1 MFTIAPRC
9 AIILYMNRVAAAIA
23 GAALLLAV
31 PAGLKTEYAEA
42 AGGTSYPD
50 FVSTLDIGAIEC
62 YSCSDG
68 QFALIGDNS
77 ARELYIYSDG
87 ALTEEDGGAV
97 IEGGTLLASD
107 EGLYAY
113 RHGTD
118 ITQLWHEGGDLLF
131 ADATGQS
138 YTYSDGTVAES
149 SAKFTPDNTVDF
161 GNFTAF
167 ISADGKLNIIDT
179 TVSGESKVYED
190 GAYSQVTAAF
200 DGALAIR
207 DGLLCLISGDTLE
220 ELEVLP
226 LEFRFIDK
234 SHETQIAVGDSA
246 ALLRHVSAEAQFV
259 TVAARKYVT
268 EIDLG
273 DIGGEYFAVG
283 EGGTFMTSGSMSA
296 LLLCTSG
303 DADIIVTA
311 DDKTYITDT
320 IGVTSAAAVSDAPF
334 GHGQLNYSAGIYS
347 SPYMCGATE
356 LTVLEPGAKLE
367 VLYELTVQNNAA
379 LTADF
384 WRVSYT
390 DESGTVTEGYVAS
403 GFITAYD
410 FSGEDGQFGEPQ
422 TPEDYSEE
430 NAVLTVVLVLV
441 IVVLVIAGVAYLAHT
456 GSAGKRKKERE
467 RTAEDREDDE
477 EE

>member
-87 ALTEEDGGAV
+87 TLAEEGDGAV

-226 LEFRFIDK
+226 
-234 SHETQIAVGDSA
+234 
-246 ALLRHVSAEAQFV
+246 
-259 TVAARKYVT
+259 
-268 EIDLG
+268 
-273 DIGGEYFAVG
+273 
-283 EGGTFMTSGSMSA
+283 
-296 LLLCTSG
+296 
-303 DADIIVTA
+303 
-311 DDKTYITDT
+311 
-320 IGVTSAAAVSDAPF
+320 
-334 GHGQLNYSAGIYS
+334 
-347 SPYMCGATE
+347 
-356 LTVLEPGAKLE
+356 
-367 VLYELTVQNNAA
+367 
-379 LTADF
+379 
-384 WRVSYT
+384 
-390 DESGTVTEGYVAS
+390 
-403 GFITAYD
+403 
-410 FSGEDGQFGEPQ
+410 
-422 TPEDYSEE
+422 
-430 NAVLTVVLVLV
+430 
-441 IVVLVIAGVAYLAHT
+441 
-456 GSAGKRKKERE
+456 
-467 RTAEDREDDE
+467 
-477 EE
+477 